1 MHNKSS
7 NLTQALCSMKKENMM
22 SNKQAFVYFAI
33 SLGAC
38 IYSLLLIANYI
49 EKGYIVIRLS
59 EITGFFAI
67 AYIAFVIIT
76 SLVSGYMFKVTK
88 RKELGQNEKA

>member
-1 MHNKSS
+1 
-7 NLTQALCSMKKENMM
+7 MKKDNKTG
-22 SNKQAFVYFAI
+22 NKQAFVYFSI

-38 IYSLLLIANYI
+38 IYSLILIANYI
-49 EKGYIVIRLS
+49 DKGYIVIRLS

-76 SLVSGYMFKVTK
+76 SLVSGYMFKVSK
-88 RKELGQNEKA
+88 RKELDQNEKA